1 MRKPAIPSVPNTD
14 AALYNVLTSLKE
26 SVEVFTGVR
35 GGQIRQLSSGAS
47 LADVIN
53 KVNEIVVKLNAS
65 GS

>member
-1 MRKPAIPSVPNTD
+1 MRKPAIPAVPNTETS
-14 AALYNVLTSLKE
+14 LYNVLTTLKE

-47 LADVIN
+47 LPEVVA
-53 KVNEIVVKLNAS
+53 KVNEIIVKLNAS